1 MAPKPSPVRCLQ
13 DAAILFAVEIE
24 AEDEAFSDR
33 RKAWDRLRR
42 AALRYRD
49 SPRRTGRPRRVP

>member
-13 DAAILFAVEIE
+13 DAAILFACEVES
-24 AEDEAFSDR
+24 EDQGYTDR

-49 SPRRTGRPRRVP
+49 SPRRNGRPRRDR